1 MKATG
6 LIVEYNPMHQ
16 GHLYH
21 IQRARELT
29 NCDVVICVMSGNFV
43 QRGEPAIINK
53 FSRAS
58 TAINNGIDIVI
69 ELPFVY
75 SVQSSD
81 YFCKEAIRILHEL
94 KVSNIIFGSESGDIK
109 LFKDIA
115 KAIYKDEDI
124 YNSYVKEAMAQGY
137 RYPDACN
144 QALSK
149 LLNKSITTPND
160 ILGLGYVKEIVR
172 NNYDIN
178 IDCITRTSDYLSN
191 QDKDLSSA
199 FSIRNTLLKDL
210 SFKDKL
216 IGHEYFNELYYLDD
230 YFKYLKYHLNI
241 ITDEALSNIHLV
253 DEGIENLILKNINQ
267 CDNMNE
273 FISSLTSKRYTR
285 TRIQRMIIHILMN
298 NTKQDIQKALSVDY
312 IRILKMNNIGQQY
325 INSIKNNIENKLVS
339 NFSSYQ
345 HPALDIEF
353 KATKLLSLLSKDP
366 TLIIKSEYQNI
377 PVLKRGC
384 NE

>member
-21 IQRARELT
+21 IQKARELT

-58 TAINNGIDIVI
+58 IAINNGIDIVI

-81 YFCKEAIRILHEL
+81 YFCKETIRILSEL
-94 KVSNIIFGSESGDIK
+94 KVSNIIFGSESGDIN

-115 KAIYKDEDI
+115 KAIYQDEDK
-124 YNSYVKEAMAQGY
+124 YNSYVKNAMDKGY

-160 ILGLGYVKEIVR
+160 ILGLGYVKEVIR

-178 IDCITRTSDYLSN
+178 IDCIKRTSDYLSN

-199 FSIRNTLLKDL
+199 FSIRNTLLNDS
-210 SFKDKL
+210 SFKNKL
-216 IGHEYFNELYYLDD
+216 LGEEYFNELYYLDD
-230 YFKYLKYHLNI
+230 YFKYLKYQLNI
-241 ITDEALSNIHLV
+241 ITKEALSNIHLV

-267 CDNMNE
+267 YDNMND
-273 FISSLTSKRYTR
+273 FINSLTSKRYTR

-298 NTKQDIQKALSVDY
+298 NTKQDIKNTLDIDY
-312 IRILKMNNIGQQY
+312 IRILKMNDIGQQY
-325 INSIKNNIENKLVS
+325 LSSIKNNIDSKLVS

-353 KATKLLSLLSKDP
+353 KATKLLSLLSNNP
-366 TLIIKSEYQNI
+366 TTIIKSEYQNI
-377 PVLKRGC
+377 PVQK
-384 NE
+384 NA

>member
-21 IQRARELT
+21 IQKARELT

-58 TAINNGIDIVI
+58 IAINNGIDIVI

-81 YFCKEAIRILHEL
+81 YFCKETIRILSEL
-94 KVSNIIFGSESGDIK
+94 KVSNIIFGSESGDIN

-115 KAIYKDEDI
+115 KAIYQDEDK
-124 YNSYVKEAMAQGY
+124 YNSYVKNTMDKGY

-160 ILGLGYVKEIVR
+160 ILGLGYVKEVIR

-178 IDCITRTSDYLSN
+178 IDCIKRTSDYLSN

-199 FSIRNTLLKDL
+199 FSIRNTLLNDS
-210 SFKDKL
+210 SFKNKL
-216 IGHEYFNELYYLDD
+216 LGDEYFNELYYLDD
-230 YFKYLKYHLNI
+230 YFKYLNYQLNI
-241 ITDEALSNIHLV
+241 ITKEALSNIHLV

-267 CDNMNE
+267 YDNMND
-273 FISSLTSKRYTR
+273 FINSLTSKRYTR

-298 NTKQDIQKALSVDY
+298 NTKQDIKNALDIDY
-312 IRILKMNNIGQQY
+312 IRILKMNDIGQQY
-325 INSIKNNIENKLVS
+325 LSSIKNNIDSKLVS

-353 KATKLLSLLSKDP
+353 KATKLLSLLSNNP
-366 TLIIKSEYQNI
+366 TTIIKSEYQNI
-377 PVLKRGC
+377 PVQK
-384 NE
+384 NA